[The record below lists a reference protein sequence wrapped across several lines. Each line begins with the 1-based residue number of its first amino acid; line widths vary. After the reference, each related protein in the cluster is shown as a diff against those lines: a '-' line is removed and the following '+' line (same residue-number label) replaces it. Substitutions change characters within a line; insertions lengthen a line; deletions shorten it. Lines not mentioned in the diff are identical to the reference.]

1 MQTFKYFEQEGNT
14 YKLKVQKG
22 LFYTITFGCVA
33 AIIAILFYSTS
44 RATFLYVTFFAL
56 IGLLGILRTTG
67 VIAFDQHN
75 REIQRK
81 RFFFSTPVSYSFDDF
96 DHFLISK
103 QKSYFITVSIQA
115 IMVMRKGNKTRHIL
129 LAQTLFTAKPLQK
142 LSEEISTVM
151 GLPQH

>member
-33 AIIAILFYSTS
+33 AIIAILIYSTS

-67 VIAFDQHN
+67 LIAFDQHN

-81 RFFFSTPVSYSFDDF
+81 RFSSALLSVIVLMILTISSYQNKKA
-96 DHFLISK
+96 IS
-103 QKSYFITVSIQA
+103 
-115 IMVMRKGNKTRHIL
+115 L
-129 LAQTLFTAKPLQK
+129 L
-142 LSEEISTVM
+142 
-151 GLPQH
+151 

>member
-22 LFYTITFGCVA
+22 LFYTITLGCIA
-33 AIIAILFYSTS
+33 AIIAILIYSTS
-44 RATFLYVTFFAL
+44 KATFLYVAFFAFV
-56 IGLLGILRTTG
+56 GVLGILRTTG
-67 VIAFDQHN
+67 VITFDNQS

-81 RFFFSTPVSYSFDDF
+81 RFFFSAPANYSFDDF

-142 LSEEISTVM
+142 LSEEISTIM
-151 GLPQH
+151 GLPQN